1 MGGDQG
7 INARAFEAMNLRVV
21 FRAAA
26 RQEFES
32 ATAWYDQQRHG
43 LGEEFIREIDAVVLR
58 ALSDPERYPV
68 VCADVRK
75 TVAAAFPVC
84 SVLSSPSRMS
94 CGPGG
99 LSRTARSY
107 DLASEG
113 LAFYS
118 KSHP

>member
-7 INARAFEAMNLRVV
+7 IDARTFKAMTLRVV

-26 RQEFES
+26 RHEFES
-32 ATAWYDQQRHG
+32 AAAWYDQQRHG

-75 TVAAAFPVC
+75 AVARRFPYAVFFRLRAGC
-84 SVLSSPSRMS
+84 LVVLAVFHGRRDPVAWHR
-94 CGPGG
+94 
-99 LSRTARSY
+99 RA
-107 DLASEG
+107 
-113 LAFYS
+113 
-118 KSHP
+118 